1 MTREILRYAAVAAAF
16 LIAGACAPAG
26 AQTIIEMSVLK
37 CKDYMESPNDRQQL
51 IAAWMNG
58 YFNAA
63 RNMPMVDYGR
73 FATNKKRV
81 EKFCRTHKNDN
92 LMNVI
97 KKVAF

>member
-1 MTREILRYAAVAAAF
+1 
-16 LIAGACAPAG
+16 
-26 AQTIIEMSVLK
+26 
-37 CKDYMESPNDRQQL
+37 
-51 IAAWMNG
+51 MNG

-63 RNMPMVDYGR
+63 RNMPMVDYGK

-97 KKVAF
+97 KKVAFETLCSHADPFGHAGEANGGEGCARSEVPKRKLYV